1 MKLKIRIM
9 KRCSAKR
16 IKEGKWSNVGR
27 IRRSNGMVMARTDIH
42 GNNVHRYGMLGCLD
56 VNLLRGGTMREAI
69 IISVILI
76 FAVLLWM
83 PKRGGKS

>member
-1 MKLKIRIM
+1 MNGM
-9 KRCSAKR
+9 
-16 IKEGKWSNVGR
+16 G
-27 IRRSNGMVMARTDIH
+27 RRSHLGQLARTDIH
-42 GNNVHRYGMLGCLD
+42 GNNVHRYGVLGCLD

-76 FAVLLWM
+76 FAILLWM